1 MPQMLGTTA
10 IGMLIAYNN
19 ELSKLVPSS
28 MAEYIRNI
36 AAGEEDESEAA
47 KEHKPKKERLS
58 RIKLLGKGVWLF
70 LRTSS
75 EFLCLATFLLNHLMN
90 GTLLS
95 LVYVIFG
102 FGYVALANRPHPQ
115 RPFWSV
121 MMVYTSVVIVLKFVV
136 QMPGVCMCHTPSE
149 HWLWFSKE
157 MILSRSSV
165 MCDIDKCMI
174 DSGSPMTQFSLPYLL
189 GLVPS
194 MVYFGR
200 TAAWDVVVLLAI
212 ILHVTEMS
220 NQGIWEKGMADAIA
234 EGEQRF
240 EHRLQQLRD
249 EEATSTPTHFVAK
262 CDVEGRNKHY
272 LTFKKGDVIRMILR
286 GTDPGATSVGELNG
300 VTALFDVSLTK
311 PIINKRND
319 VHDVDEEE
327 EEENVAQKNE
337 LGIGSSSTTT
347 TTATTTMK
355 EETRKEKKSWLG
367 RHLQG
372 LKRFYWHLIH
382 DHTRLGK
389 DYYTAMFVTEFLC
402 FIYLLFFAATFTG
415 SSGQLVEYVQQSYL
429 PTSYVMVLLVQFVVI
444 LVDRIIYLCRSV
456 FWKLVMQYGTLVVYN
471 VFILWVFPYEMDAQV
486 DFERWE
492 SAFCATGSLK
502 VLFLFKCVYWLLSA
516 LQIRDGYPMVAGE
529 RVLMRSYDLLPY
541 GLFMLYR
548 TLPFVYDIRTI
559 LDWTFIPT
567 TLMFWDYLKVEDIYA
582 ELYRV
587 AATVLTLPKRRPGTD
602 RALSE
607 KCTMGC
613 TMVTGM
619 ALILW
624 LPLLLLSSA
633 LPGMEGVK
641 IEPVYAGTLEVGVA
655 NRAPLFART
664 LSYGS
669 VHGASLATADIAY
682 LRKTFAFVGRDAN
695 ELQLLTV
702 PAAADTLWQTTPA
715 GRTELLAEL
724 EDPQVPLSL
733 VATLTLRRRS
743 AANSVV
749 AFEQALALN
758 ATTRRELARVART
771 GAGAAVNITGVL
783 PRFVRMPGTTSTATS
798 PCNDDDSTLA
808 LLGGGGNGAAARCA
822 PVTFQL
828 AYHAAGED
836 DYAHNYW
843 SFCQVAETR
852 PRDSIFNHTGDTQ
865 LVLLNTPVSDS
876 STIFGRLA
884 AYGLIGI
891 YTTIV
896 LAVANVVR
904 SFTAN
909 WSHIVMFWNLPDP
922 TRLLR
927 LCQDIILA
935 RMDGDL
941 LLEEELSNELLE
953 IYRSPE
959 SLIENTRLIAP
970 LVKDSNGDGDSDESD
985 GDDGGGNSD
994 DEGHDDADDDDVDDG
1009 SQLRQRK
1016 TTTTKQ

>member
-1 MPQMLGTTA
+1 MPLLLHTTTL
-10 IGMLIAYNN
+10 GMLIAYNS
-19 ELSKLVPSS
+19 ELSSLVPPET
-28 MAEYIRNI
+28 ADYIRSI
-36 AAGEEDESEAA
+36 ATAEGEESEAETGQ
-47 KEHKPKKERLS
+47 KHKKARRS
-58 RIKLLGKGVWLF
+58 RFTLLMKGVWHF

-75 EFLCLATFLLNHLMN
+75 EYLCLVTFLLNHLAN

-121 MMVYTSVVIVLKFVV
+121 MMVFTSAVIVLKFVV
-136 QMPGVCMCHTPSE
+136 QIPGVCMCHTLSE
-149 HWLWFSKE
+149 HWLWFSHT
-157 MILSRSSV
+157 MILNRNSV
-165 MCDIDKCMI
+165 MCDIAQCML
-174 DSGSPMTQFSLPYLL
+174 DSGSPATQFSIPYLL
-189 GLVPS
+189 GLVPN
-194 MVYFGR
+194 MMYFGR

-212 ILHVTEMS
+212 VLHVTEMS

-234 EGEQRF
+234 EGQQRF
-240 EHRLQQLRD
+240 EHRLKQLRE
-249 EEATSTPTHFVAK
+249 EEATKTPTLFEAK

-272 LTFKKGDVIRMILR
+272 LSFKKGDVIRMILR
-286 GTDPGATSVGELNG
+286 GTDAGATSIGELNG

-311 PIINKRND
+311 PITDKKSGDDNGED
-319 VHDVDEEE
+319 SDED
-327 EEENVAQKNE
+327 E
-337 LGIGSSSTTT
+337 LGQKDELGLASTTT
-347 TTATTTMK
+347 TTTTTTTTMK
-355 EETRKEKKSWLG
+355 DEETLYEAPKEKKEKEEKKSWW
-367 RHLQG
+367 RRRAAG
-372 LKRFYWHLIH
+372 LKRFYWHLVH

-402 FIYLLFFAATFTG
+402 FVYLLFFAATFTG

-471 VFILWVFPYEMDAQV
+471 VFILWVFPYQMDAQV

-492 SAFCATGSLK
+492 SAFCASGSLQ

-587 AATVLTLPKRRPGTD
+587 AATVLTLPKRRPGDD

-624 LPLLLLSSA
+624 LPLLLLSSS
-633 LPGMEGVK
+633 LPGMQGVK
-641 IEPVYAGTLEVGVA
+641 IEPVYAGTLAVGVA
-655 NRAPLFART
+655 NRAPLFTRT
-664 LSYGS
+664 LTYAD
-669 VHGASLATADIAY
+669 VHVPALDPAAVAY
-682 LRKTFAFVGRDAN
+682 LRRTFAFVGRDTN
-695 ELQLLTV
+695 ELQMVTV
-702 PAAADTLWQTTPA
+702 SAAADTLWQMTPVA
-715 GRTELLAEL
+715 REELLAEL
-724 EDPQVPLSL
+724 DDAAVPLSL
-733 VATLTLRRRS
+733 VATLTLYRRS

-749 AFEQALALN
+749 AFEQRLALN
-758 ATTRRELARVART
+758 ATTRHALASATRAGR
-771 GAGAAVNITGVL
+771 GAAVNITGVL

-798 PCNDDDSTLA
+798 PCTDEGVLPI
-808 LLGGGGNGAAARCA
+808 LGGGNSSTERCT
-822 PVTFQL
+822 PVTFELTCHGHGADDL
-828 AYHAAGED
+828 AHS
-836 DYAHNYW
+836 YW
-843 SFCQVAETR
+843 SFCQVPETS
-852 PRDSIFNHTGDTQ
+852 PPDSIFTSNYATQ

-876 STIFGRLA
+876 STIFGKLA

-896 LAVANVVR
+896 LAVANAVR

-970 LVKDSNGDGDSDESD
+970 PSQGDDDD
-985 GDDGGGNSD
+985 DDDDDDGGDDHDHDEKSSD
-994 DEGHDDADDDDVDDG
+994 DDEEEES
-1009 SQLRQRK
+1009 SQLRHRK
-1016 TTTTKQ
+1016 

>member
-1 MPQMLGTTA
+1 M
-10 IGMLIAYNN
+10 
-19 ELSKLVPSS
+19 
-28 MAEYIRNI
+28 
-36 AAGEEDESEAA
+36 
-47 KEHKPKKERLS
+47 
-58 RIKLLGKGVWLF
+58 KGVWLF

-75 EFLCLATFLLNHLMN
+75 EYLCLVTFLLNHLMN

-121 MMVYTSVVIVLKFVV
+121 MMVYTSAVIVLKFVV
-136 QMPGVCMCHTPSE
+136 QIPGVCMCHKMSN
-149 HWLWFSKE
+149 HWLWFSPS
-157 MILSRSSV
+157 MILNRKSV
-165 MCDIDKCMI
+165 MCDIDKCML
-174 DSGSPMTQFSLPYLL
+174 DSGNPATQFSLPYLL

-212 ILHVTEMS
+212 ILHITEMA
-220 NQGIWEKGMADAIA
+220 NQGIWEKGMADTIA

-240 EHRLQQLRD
+240 EHRLKQLRE
-249 EEATSTPTHFVAK
+249 EEATSTPTLFEAK

-272 LTFKKGDVIRMILR
+272 LSFKKGDVIRMILR
-286 GTDPGATSVGELNG
+286 GTDAGATSVGELNG

-311 PIINKRND
+311 PVTSKKNAD
-319 VHDVDEEE
+319 ESDEEDDE
-327 EEENVAQKNE
+327 DELARKDE
-337 LGIGSSSTTT
+337 LGLASTTT
-347 TTATTTMK
+347 TTTTMK
-355 EETRKEKKSWLG
+355 DDEKQETLYQKPKEKEKETSWIG
-367 RHLQG
+367 RHVAG
-372 LKRFYWHLIH
+372 LKRFYWHLVH

-389 DYYTAMFVTEFLC
+389 DYYTAMFVTEFVC
-402 FIYLLFFAATFTG
+402 FVYLLFFAATFTG

-486 DFERWE
+486 DYERWE
-492 SAFCATGSLK
+492 SAFCASGSLK

-587 AATVLTLPKRRPGTD
+587 ASTVLTLPKRRPGDD

-607 KCTMGC
+607 KCSMGC

-624 LPLLLLSSA
+624 LPLLLLSSS
-633 LPGMEGVK
+633 LPGMQGVK
-641 IEPVYAGTLEVGVA
+641 IAPVYAGTLAVGVA

-664 LSYGS
+664 LTYSD
-669 VHGASLATADIAY
+669 VHAPALTPADVAY
-682 LRKTFAFVGRDAN
+682 LRKTFAFVGRDTR
-695 ELQLLTV
+695 ELQLVTV
-702 PAAADTLWQTTPA
+702 SPAADTLWQLTPVA
-715 GRTELLAEL
+715 RAELLSEL
-724 EDPQVPLSL
+724 EDTEVPLSL
-733 VATLTLRRRS
+733 VATLTLYRRS

-749 AFEQALALN
+749 AFEQALELNRTTRLALAN
-758 ATTRRELARVART
+758 ATRLGR
-771 GAGAAVNITGVL
+771 AAPPVNITGVL

-798 PCNDDDSTLA
+798 PCTDDSA
-808 LLGGGGNGAAARCA
+808 LSILGGGNSSSAARCT
-822 PVTFQL
+822 PVTFRL
-828 AYHAAGED
+828 AYHALGDD
-836 DYAHNYW
+836 DYAHSYW
-843 SFCQVAETR
+843 SLCQVAETGV
-852 PRDSIFNHTGDTQ
+852 PDSIFNSSDTTQ

-876 STIFGRLA
+876 STIFGKLA

-959 SLIENTRLIAP
+959 SLIENTRVIAP
-970 LVKDSNGDGDSDESD
+970 PSQKGDGDDDD
-985 GDDGGGNSD
+985 GDDDGD
-994 DEGHDDADDDDVDDG
+994 RDVDDVVDEG
-1009 SQLRQRK
+1009 DDGDDDNTLLRHRN
-1016 TTTTKQ
+1016 TTM